1 MTEEGDKRACIVDT
15 MVLSA
20 LLDTRTPS
28 RGDPYRQVLGDRAIV
43 ASFVSAAEI
52 LYGVERAGWGD
63 VRRHAV
69 ERGLSRISVE
79 RPDDE
84 AIEIYASLRADSE
97 RRGHALGQKVHE
109 ADRWVATAALRLR
122 LPLLSDDSIF
132 RDVPGLLVMTSA
144 AG

>member
-1 MTEEGDKRACIVDT
+1 MGRRQTSRRRTRIVSDQR
-15 MVLSA
+15 
-20 LLDTRTPS
+20 RT
-28 RGDPYRQVLGDRAIV
+28 
-43 ASFVSAAEI
+43 
-52 LYGVERAGWGD
+52 
-63 VRRHAV
+63 
-69 ERGLSRISVE
+69 
-79 RPDDE
+79 PDDE
-84 AIEIYASLRADSE
+84 AIEIYASLRVDSE